1 MRTYRRGSNPL
12 ARGLRLLCA
21 LVLFPLLAS
30 TVEAQQRRYLLELGA
45 GGIYQSYGEVSL
57 LESGFGGLGRVGLW
71 LPYNFSVEI
80 EGSFVGTEGLDARTD
95 TIVEMGTRTITGS
108 VLYNIL
114 LGQKA
119 WAHLRAG
126 GGSTEYDAPCVSGGA
141 AQTYL
146 CGSANVLLGGA
157 GLRIGVTPNALIRG
171 DLTLTRNSG
180 KDASESFTNVG
191 VSLGLSYMLGSKPIP
206 DSDGDG
212 ILENR
217 DRCPDTPAGAQ
228 VDGTGCPSDSDAD
241 GVPDG
246 VDRCANTAPGAE
258 VDSTGCTQD
267 SDGDNI
273 ADGLDRCPDTEAGV
287 LVDPNGC
294 PRDGDGDAIPDGLD
308 RCSETPKGAT
318 VDALGCPGD
327 EDGDGVLDG
336 LDRCPRTPT
345 GTSINA
351 TGCPST
357 QGAAPQPAP
366 RRAAPPPAPSNAP
379 TPPPGAA
386 AAGAAAAGAAAPP
399 GARPGGA
406 AKGRLTPGIIPG
418 VAFAT
423 GSARLL
429 PQSYV
434 PLDSIAEILKADTT
448 VKIEVGAHSDNVGTP
463 SQTEHLTNLQAEA
476 VRTYLV
482 TRGVN
487 FQQVQARGYGSAFPL
502 TTDNTPRG
510 RAANRRVEIKLGL

>member
-1 MRTYRRGSNPL
+1 MRTYRRRFHPL
-12 ARGLRLLCA
+12 TRGLWLLCA
-21 LVLFPLLAS
+21 LVLLPLLGS

-45 GGIYQSYGEVSL
+45 GVHRQSFDEATGV
-57 LESGFGGLGRVGLW
+57 ESGFGGLGRVGLW
-71 LPYNFSVEI
+71 LPAHFSVEV
-80 EGSFVGTEGLDARTD
+80 EGSFVGSDATDARAD
-95 TIVEMGTRTITGS
+95 TTASISTRVITGS

-114 LGQKA
+114 IARNA
-119 WAHLRAG
+119 WAHLKLG
-126 GGSTEYDAPCVSGGA
+126 GGSTNYGDAASRGLISGSSGTLMA
-141 AQTYL
+141 
-146 CGSANVLLGGA
+146 GA
-157 GLRIGVTPNALIRG
+157 GLRMGITPDLFARG
-171 DLTLTRNSG
+171 DLTLTRNSS
-180 KDASESFTNVG
+180 DTSDVSFTNVG
-191 VSLGLSYMLGSKPIP
+191 VSLGLSYMLGSKAIP

-212 ILENR
+212 ILENK

-258 VDSTGCTQD
+258 VDATGCTQD
-267 SDGDNI
+267 SDSDNI
-273 ADGLDRCPDTEAGV
+273 PDGLDRCPDTESGV

-294 PRDGDGDAIPDGLD
+294 PRDSDGDAIPDGLD

-345 GTSINA
+345 GTSTNA
-351 TGCPST
+351 TGCPT
-357 QGAAPQPAP
+357 TPGAAPQAAP
-366 RRAAPPPAPSNAP
+366 QRAPPPAAP
-379 TPPPGAA
+379 RPEGAAAPGAA
-386 AAGAAAAGAAAPP
+386 AAGAAAAAAPP
-399 GARPGGA
+399 GNRPAAGA
-406 AKGRLTPGIIPG
+406 AKGHIAPGVIPD

-429 PQSYV
+429 SQSYV
-434 PLDSIAEILKADTT
+434 PLDSIAQILKADTT
-448 VKIEVGAHSDNVGTP
+448 VKIEVGAHTDNTGAP
-463 SQTEHLTNLQAEA
+463 SEAERLTNLQAEA

>member
-1 MRTYRRGSNPL
+1 MRTYRRRFHPL
-12 ARGLRLLCA
+12 ARGLWLLCA
-21 LVLFPLLAS
+21 FVLLPLLGS
-30 TVEAQQRRYLLELGA
+30 TVEAQQQRRYLLELGA
-45 GGIYQSYGEVSL
+45 GLHQQSYDDSTGVKSAL
-57 LESGFGGLGRVGLW
+57 GGLGRVGLW
-71 LPYNFSVEI
+71 LPYNFSVEL
-80 EGSFVGTEGLDARTD
+80 EGVFVGSEATD
-95 TIVEMGTRTITGS
+95 VTVDTTASISTRMITGS
-108 VLYNIL
+108 VLYNIPITRN
-114 LGQKA
+114 A
-119 WAHLRAG
+119 WAHLKVG
-126 GGSTEYDAPCVSGGA
+126 GGTTDYGDSLSRGLVSGSSGTILA
-141 AQTYL
+141 
-146 CGSANVLLGGA
+146 GA
-157 GLRIGVTPNALIRG
+157 GLRMGITSELFARG
-171 DLTLTRNSG
+171 DLMVSRNKSRA
-180 KDASESFTNVG
+180 DYSFTNFG
-191 VSLGLSYMLGSKPIP
+191 VNLGLSYMLGSKPIP

-212 ILENR
+212 ILENK

-258 VDSTGCTQD
+258 VDATGCTQD
-267 SDGDNI
+267 SDSDNI
-273 ADGLDRCPDTEAGV
+273 PDGLDRCPDTESGV

-294 PRDGDGDAIPDGLD
+294 PRDSDGDAIPDGLD

-351 TGCPST
+351 TGCPT
-357 QGAAPQPAP
+357 TPGAAPQPAP
-366 RRAAPPPAPSNAP
+366 RRAPPPAAP
-379 TPPPGAA
+379 RPEGAAAPGAA
-386 AAGAAAAGAAAPP
+386 AAGAAAAAAPP
-399 GARPGGA
+399 GNRPAAG
-406 AKGRLTPGIIPG
+406 AKGRIAPGVIPG

-429 PQSYV
+429 SQSYV

-448 VKIEVGAHSDNVGTP
+448 VKIEVGAHTDNAGAP
-463 SQTEHLTNLQAEA
+463 SEAEHLTNLQAEA

-487 FQQVQARGYGSAFPL
+487 FQQVQSRGYGSAFPL

-510 RAANRRVEIKLGL
+510 RAGNRRVEIKLGL